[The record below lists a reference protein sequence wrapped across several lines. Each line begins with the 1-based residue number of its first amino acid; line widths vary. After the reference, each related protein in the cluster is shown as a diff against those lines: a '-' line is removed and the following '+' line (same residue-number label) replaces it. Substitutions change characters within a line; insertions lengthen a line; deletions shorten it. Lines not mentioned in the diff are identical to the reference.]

1 MKADARGTEP
11 SPSGQLYTPAVSALI
26 DLLPHAPPM
35 RLVEAVLDLE
45 PGVSARCVRTTR
57 DDDWFFQGHF
67 PGQPVVPAVV
77 LVELLAQTGGLAA
90 AAPRDG
96 EPAHS
101 LALRVAALGPFKFPA
116 GASSN
121 QRLEATARVAGR
133 MGGLHKIEGEV
144 TADGRLVAT
153 GSITLAEAR

>member
-1 MKADARGTEP
+1 
-11 SPSGQLYTPAVSALI
+11 
-26 DLLPHAPPM
+26 M
-35 RLVEAVLDLE
+35 RLVDAIIDLV
-45 PGVSARCVRTTR
+45 PGVSARCTRTTR

-96 EPAHS
+96 EPARPV
-101 LALRVAALGPFKFPA
+101 ALRVAALGPFKFPA
-116 GASSN
+116 GATSN
-121 QRLEATARVAGR
+121 QQLEASARVAGR

-144 TADGRLVAT
+144 TADGQLVAT
-153 GSITLAEAR
+153 GSITLAEPR